1 MKLRHVLSRA
11 VLRPLRTLPAAQIP
25 FDPHSPEY
33 LYVAQQAKRLSLV
46 RTLDSFRLGNLPLW
60 PVLSVIALAKWTDL
74 TISNALVRSLINE
87 YDLLQRIAREPG
99 KPP

>member
-1 MKLRHVLSRA
+1 MKLRHLFSRA
-11 VLRPLRTLPAAQIP
+11 VLRPLRTLPAARIP

-60 PVLSVIALAKWTDL
+60 PVLSVIALAKWVDL
-74 TISNALVRSLINE
+74 MISNALVRSLINE
-87 YDLLQRIAREPG
+87 YDLLQRISRETEN
-99 KPP
+99 PP